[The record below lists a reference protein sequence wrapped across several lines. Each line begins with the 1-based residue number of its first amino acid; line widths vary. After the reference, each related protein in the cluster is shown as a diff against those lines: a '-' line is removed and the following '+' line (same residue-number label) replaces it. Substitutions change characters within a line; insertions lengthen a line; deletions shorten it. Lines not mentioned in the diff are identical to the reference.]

1 MLVTQVNFLLSLLVV
16 VAQITTI
23 VLLVYLIF
31 NRSGVG
37 KVFRFISNK
46 SILLAFIIA
55 LTATIG
61 SLYYSEIAQ
70 FTPCKLCWLQ
80 RIFIYPQVIILGLA
94 WWRKDRQVLD
104 YSLIMIAIGAII
116 SLYHNYVYYTAKP
129 SLVCSIAAPCTQK
142 YVTGFDY
149 VTIPLMSLSAL
160 VVMGLLLIINKLN
173 KK

>member
-80 RIFIYPQVIILGLA
+80 RIFIYPQVIILGLV